1 MLRTIKQPINKGVIL
16 KTSLIFLSAYIVS
29 LLLWIQVKDIYSY
42 GIINIAARMVSLIK
56 EVEFDEVKRIAPDVI
71 RASFRP
77 LRHNAGLVIDI
88 PVKTSVYTFNV
99 PLTFGIMAA
108 LFPFVRRR
116 AYIDGLLLLIAAHL
130 ITIFLSETAQ
140 LTMALAAK
148 SFESTGAFSM
158 AVYQFLW
165 VFSEEMVIK
174 FVPFLIGFYMFI
186 RFRR

>member
-1 MLRTIKQPINKGVIL
+1 MLQTIKQKINKGVIL
-16 KTSLIFLSAYIVS
+16 KTSFIFLSAYIVS

-42 GIINIAARMVSLIK
+42 GVVNIAARTVSLIK
-56 EVEFDEVKRIAPDVI
+56 EVDFEEVKQVAPDVI

-77 LRHNAGLVIDI
+77 IRHNVGMVIDI

-116 AYIDGLLLLIAAHL
+116 AYVDGLLLLIAAHI
-130 ITIFLSETAQ
+130 ITLFLSEAAQ
-140 LTMALAAK
+140 LTMALSAK
-148 SFESTGAFSM
+148 SFASTGAFSM
-158 AVYQFLW
+158 ALYQFLW
-165 VFSEEMVIK
+165 VFSEEMLIK
-174 FVPFLIGFYMFI
+174 FAPFLIGFYMFV

>member
-1 MLRTIKQPINKGVIL
+1 MQRIIKQPLNKEIIL
-16 KTSLIFLSAYIVS
+16 KTAVIFLVSYLIS

-42 GIINIAARMVSLIK
+42 GVINIAARLVSLTK
-56 EVEFDEVKRIAPDVI
+56 EVEFEELAQMGTDVI
-71 RASFRP
+71 RATFRP

-88 PVKTSVYTFNV
+88 PVKTSSYTFNV

-108 LFPFVRRR
+108 LFPFVKRR
-116 AYIDGLLLLIAAHL
+116 AYIEGLLLLFATHL
-130 ITIFLSETAQ
+130 LTIYFSETAQ
-140 LTMALAAK
+140 LTMALVGK
-148 SFESTGAFSM
+148 SFDSVGKIRM

-186 RFRR
+186 RFRK